1 MPGVQY
7 EEMFPWQIARAIA
20 EVPLCY
26 VPLGVLEWHGEHN
39 VVGLDT
45 IKAHALC
52 VEAARRSGG
61 VVVPPLYWATDERE
75 DLGDGTY
82 LTGGVEHGERYHVPG
97 NMFWLRPQT
106 FHDLLLDMYE
116 AMRRRGFRAIVV
128 LTGHWSRRV
137 HLPTLEATGR
147 DFLAERPAMR
157 WALFTD
163 QQLAEGLPYPWEHA
177 AGGETS
183 LLMAI
188 RPDLVDLSQTLETDQ
203 SLRPFYERANPEH
216 LARRR
221 QTSYKYIG
229 VLRGVKDAAG
239 DDTSNDPELTA
250 SVERG
255 RLLFGAIA
263 ERLAERA
270 RAVLDE
276 ALRLDGA

>member
-1 MPGVQY
+1 
-7 EEMFPWQIARAIA
+7 
-20 EVPLCY
+20 
-26 VPLGVLEWHGEHN
+26 
-39 VVGLDT
+39 
-45 IKAHALC
+45 
-52 VEAARRSGG
+52 
-61 VVVPPLYWATDERE
+61 
-75 DLGDGTY
+75 
-82 LTGGVEHGERYHVPG
+82 
-97 NMFWLRPQT
+97 
-106 FHDLLLDMYE
+106 MYE

-137 HLPTLEATGR
+137 HLPTLQATGR
-147 DFLAERPAMR
+147 DFLAEHPAMR

-221 QTSYKYIG
+221 QTGYKYIG
-229 VLRGVKDAAG
+229 VLRGVEDEAG

-255 RLLFGAIA
+255 QLLFSAIA

-270 RAVLDE
+270 QAVLDE